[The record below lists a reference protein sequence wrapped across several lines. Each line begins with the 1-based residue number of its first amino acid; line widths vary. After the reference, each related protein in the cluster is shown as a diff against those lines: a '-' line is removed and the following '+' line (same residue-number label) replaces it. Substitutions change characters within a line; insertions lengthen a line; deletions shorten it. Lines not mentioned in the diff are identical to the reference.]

1 MIKIMPEERIKDLRV
16 EHNLKGKQLSELIEV
31 PESTY
36 NGYEL
41 GNEIPHSVLMK
52 LSALYGVTT
61 DYLLGLSDNRDPANA
76 DYVDLH
82 LQDETIALLKSGT
95 LNNRLICEIIEH
107 EEFPLFL
114 VDTEV
119 YIGRW
124 MENYVRALD
133 LMLLGLRE
141 KFMENCGTVM
151 DADTVEELLQ
161 NFRGSDDD
169 YFAQNVA
176 DHIFKIVYDIKEA
189 HHKDVTA
196 APMLDF
202 DGILSGFGMDVD
214 DMIDNVQNPNAEDM
228 FAAIC
233 RNYDIDGSK
242 ATEEEL
248 KAIMKFLNRSKLI
261 KAARK
266 GRMPEKL
273 EDKTE

>member
-1 MIKIMPEERIKDLRV
+1 MTKIMPEERIKDLRV
-16 EHNLKGKQLSELIEV
+16 ERRLTGKDLCELIEV

-36 NGYEL
+36 NGYEQ

-61 DYLLGLSDNRDPANA
+61 DYLLGLSDNKDPANA

-82 LQDETIALLKSGT
+82 LQDETIALLKGGT

-133 LMLLGLRE
+133 LMLLGLRG

-151 DADTVEELLQ
+151 DAETVEELLQ

-189 HHKDVTA
+189 HKKDITTSPHTSIGNLFCDVEEMIQTMMNPTA
-196 APMLDF
+196 ESIYEEVCDRY
-202 DGILSGFGMDVD
+202 GIDDKRMSGEQIEAVKAFFGKASIVKAGKKGK
-214 DMIDNVQNPNAEDM
+214 IIKNQDNE
-228 FAAIC
+228 
-233 RNYDIDGSK
+233 
-242 ATEEEL
+242 
-248 KAIMKFLNRSKLI
+248 
-261 KAARK
+261 
-266 GRMPEKL
+266 
-273 EDKTE
+273 

>member
-1 MIKIMPEERIKDLRV
+1 MVKLLPEERIKDLRV
-16 EHNLKGKQLSELIEV
+16 ERGFTGKDLCKLIDV

-41 GNEIPHSVLMK
+41 GNEIPHSVLLK

-61 DYLLGLSDNRDPANA
+61 DYLLGLSENKDPANA
-76 DYVDLH
+76 DYTDLH
-82 LQDETIALLKSGT
+82 LQDDTIALLKSGT
-95 LNNRLICEIIEH
+95 LNNRMICEIIEH

-114 VDTEV
+114 VDAEV

-141 KFMENCGTVM
+141 KFSEHCGTVM
-151 DADTVEELLQ
+151 DAETVEELLQ

-189 HHKDVTA
+189 HRKDVTT

-202 DGILSGFGMDVD
+202 DGILSSFGMDVD
-214 DMIDNVQNPNAEDM
+214 DMIDTVQNPNAEDM

-233 RNYDIDGSK
+233 RNYEIDGSK
-242 ATEEEL
+242 ATEEEI
-248 KAIMKFLNRSKLI
+248 AVMMKFLNRSKRI

-266 GRMPEKL
+266 GSMPEKL
-273 EDKTE
+273 EDTTE